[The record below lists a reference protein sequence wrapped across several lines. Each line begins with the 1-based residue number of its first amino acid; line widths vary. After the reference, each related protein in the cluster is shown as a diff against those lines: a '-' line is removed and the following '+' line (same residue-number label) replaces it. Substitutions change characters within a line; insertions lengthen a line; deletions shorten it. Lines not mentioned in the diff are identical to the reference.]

1 MAVSRIE
8 ELIEDIYDFVEECK
22 MQPLSST
29 KVIVPKDELYDLL
42 DELRLRTPDEI
53 KRYKK
58 MLENKDAILQDAEAK
73 ANAMLAEAQDKMDA
87 LVDEHQIMQQA
98 YAQADQIIQQ
108 AQMQAEQMLSSAE
121 NDANQ
126 IRTGAISYTS
136 DMLIGLE
143 NIMDKSYNECRMH
156 YESLLHNM
164 QENMEIVRANHR
176 ELTGM
181 PESPASEETPI
192 PETEE
197 TTNQDVVKH
206 EGVIDDYSY
215 PEEY

>member
-73 ANAMLAEAQDKMDA
+73 AIRLFNKHRCRQSRCYHPQKMMQIRLE
-87 LVDEHQIMQQA
+87 LVQSAIHQI
-98 YAQADQIIQQ
+98 
-108 AQMQAEQMLSSAE
+108 
-121 NDANQ
+121 
-126 IRTGAISYTS
+126 
-136 DMLIGLE
+136 
-143 NIMDKSYNECRMH
+143 C
-156 YESLLHNM
+156 
-164 QENMEIVRANHR
+164 
-176 ELTGM
+176 
-181 PESPASEETPI
+181 
-192 PETEE
+192 
-197 TTNQDVVKH
+197 
-206 EGVIDDYSY
+206 
-215 PEEY
+215 

>member
-53 KRYKK
+53 QRYKK
-58 MLENKDAILQDAEAK
+58 MIENKDAILQDAEAK
-73 ANAMLAEAQDKMDA
+73 ANAMLA
-87 LVDEHQIMQQA
+87 
-98 YAQADQIIQQ
+98 YAQADQIVQQ
-108 AQMQAEQMLSSAE
+108 AQMQAEQILSAAE

-143 NIMDKSYNECRMH
+143 NIMDKAYSECRGH
-156 YESLLHNM
+156 YEGLMHSM

-176 ELTGM
+176 ELSGV
-181 PESPASEETPI
+181 PEPTPAEEPQASNMEQESEPQE
-192 PETEE
+192 
-197 TTNQDVVKH
+197 VVKH
-206 EGVIDDYSY
+206 EGIIDDYSY
-215 PEEY
+215 SDEY